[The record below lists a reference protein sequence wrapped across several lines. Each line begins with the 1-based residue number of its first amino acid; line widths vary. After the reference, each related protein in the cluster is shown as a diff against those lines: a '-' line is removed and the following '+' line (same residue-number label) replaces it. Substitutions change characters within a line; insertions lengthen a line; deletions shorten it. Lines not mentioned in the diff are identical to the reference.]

1 MSHVARSEGLHH
13 FLEEPLRG
21 TPQERVGEVV
31 ERLRR
36 RGTGHG
42 GSLYVIDSE
51 GRLLGVTSAFDLLL
65 ADRDA
70 PLSGCM
76 KQAAASAHPEEHQ
89 ERVAL
94 RAIRHG
100 LDEMPVVDASGRL
113 LGVVPAAAL
122 LAILHEE
129 HTEDLHRLAGIRREE
144 GRARSALEEPLGRQ
158 ARDRLPWLVVGLA
171 GSALATFV
179 MARFEAALEARVA
192 LAFFVPGIVYLADAI
207 GTQTEAIVVRGLS
220 LSHLPLRTLFG
231 HELRAGVLIGFVLGA
246 LVLPAVWLTFG
257 DFRLALVV
265 ASALLAAGTAA
276 STLGLLLPWIL
287 ARLGTDPAFGS
298 GPVATVIQDVLSLL
312 IYLGLA
318 RAFLAVG

>member
-13 FLEEPLRG
+13 FLEEPLRS
-21 TPQERVGEVV
+21 TPQERVGEVI

-42 GSLYVIDSE
+42 SLYIIDSE
-51 GRLLGVTSAFDLLL
+51 GLLLGVTSAFDLLL

-70 PLSGCM
+70 FLSACM
-76 KQAAASAHPEEHQ
+76 KQPAATAHPDEDP

-94 RAIRHG
+94 RASRHG

-122 LAILHEE
+122 LAILREE

-144 GRARSALEEPLGRQ
+144 GRARSALEEPLARQ
-158 ARDRLPWLVVGLA
+158 ARDRLPWLLVGLA

-220 LSHLPLRTLFG
+220 LSHWPLRTLLG
-231 HELRAGVLIGFVLGA
+231 HELRAGALIGFVLGA

-276 STLGLLLPWIL
+276 STLGLLLPWVL

-298 GPVATVIQDVLSLL
+298 GPVATVLQDVLSLL